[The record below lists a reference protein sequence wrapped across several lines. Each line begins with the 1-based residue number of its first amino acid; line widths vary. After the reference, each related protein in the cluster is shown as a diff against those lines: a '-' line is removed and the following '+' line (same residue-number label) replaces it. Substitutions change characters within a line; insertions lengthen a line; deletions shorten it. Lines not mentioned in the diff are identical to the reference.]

1 MLDQTAICVPL
12 IRASNVMMYDEFARL
27 PEPQPLDNATG
38 NALASLHIC
47 AGSPEPSH
55 LTKREVPMCC
65 ANSNGSRSGPTFCYC
80 LQMQSKVAA
89 RKQNN

>member
-1 MLDQTAICVPL
+1 MSIEC
-12 IRASNVMMYDEFARL
+12 YDEFACL

-38 NALASLHIC
+38 KALASLHIC

-55 LTKREVPMCC
+55 WTKRKVAMRRGK
-65 ANSNGSRSGPTFCYC
+65 SNGSRSGPTFCNC
-80 LQMQSKVAA
+80 LQRQSKVAA